1 MSDSEQKPFYR
12 SRKRAAINEIILL
25 FAVSWILCFAAKLL
39 RLGIRSIENIG
50 GLFRL
55 LGGTLMTG
63 MEIFVFAYILSRFF
77 KQYKTAC
84 AFVIIAVFVYVLWA
98 GGPHGATPQPHG

>member
-39 RLGIRSIENIG
+39 RLGTGSVEIIG
-50 GLFRL
+50 GFIRL
-55 LGGTLMTG
+55 LGGTLVTG
-63 MEIFVFAYILSRFF
+63 AEIFVFAYILSRFF
-77 KQYKTAC
+77 KQYKTVC
-84 AFVIIAVFVYVLWA
+84 AFVIIAVFAYVLWA
-98 GGPHGATPQPHG
+98 GGPHGPMIQPHG